1 MWIRKGDQLI
11 NLDKITMMDFD
22 YRIAHQQCR
31 INFLKGN
38 KGFELY
44 EYMSFST
51 GRPERLAAILED
63 KITDAL
69 RKGLPVLELSD
80 GDDEYSI

>member
-1 MWIRKGDQLI
+1 MWIRKGNVLI
-11 NLDKITMMDFD
+11 NLDNITEIDVEYGDKQCDVYFFKNFGPAD
-22 YRIAHQQCR
+22 GHECISYETERPQQ
-31 INFLKGN
+31 
-38 KGFELY
+38 
-44 EYMSFST
+44 
-51 GRPERLAAILED
+51 LAEILED